1 MVEVH
6 NQGFRIPQMKR
17 RHGVRRME
25 KDFTGKAVEMAGVCI
40 SNWNVNNERDLDIK
54 A

>member
-6 NQGFRIPQMKR
+6 NQGSRIPQMKR
-17 RHGVRRME
+17 IHVVRSLE

-40 SNWNVNNERDLDIK
+40 SNWDVNNEIRT
-54 A
+54 